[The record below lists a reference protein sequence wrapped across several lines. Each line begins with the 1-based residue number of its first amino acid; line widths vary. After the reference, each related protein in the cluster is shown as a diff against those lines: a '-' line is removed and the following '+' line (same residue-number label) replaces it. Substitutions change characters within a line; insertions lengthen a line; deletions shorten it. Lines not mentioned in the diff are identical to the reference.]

1 MVTNTNETIA
11 ALTGFVRRIELTNEI
26 NNDVIHFLTLSSP
39 SIIDWDM
46 IKKRDIPLN
55 INARA

>member
-11 ALTGFVRRIELTNEI
+11 ALIGFVKRIELTKEI

-46 IKKRDIPLN
+46 MKKRDIPLN